1 MYIQLSHCET
11 WDIWW
16 EESWWYPVKGLA
28 TMVVVLSYMK
38 LLIWRDVRLAYYP
51 QASTKRSSGEK
62 RQFIDWI
69 LQVKC
74 DVGCT
79 KLTFSDHVSLYRRG
93 MNRRG
98 STRGNDMGATAWI
111 NRWMHKLCVRGLL
124 PFLAPL
130 YLLTVVYA
138 PNVVTNPPSHFL
150 LCSGITLLT
159 LSLLGYWQLPWGGTL
174 SRTSISVHWALKTRG
189 LENVFV
195 PLELIEH

>member
-1 MYIQLSHCET
+1 MRHLMRRVLMISCQRPCYYGGRTFIHEIAHMERCEVGLLPSHRHQ
-11 WDIWW
+11 
-16 EESWWYPVKGLA
+16 P
-28 TMVVVLSYMK
+28 
-38 LLIWRDVRLAYYP
+38 
-51 QASTKRSSGEK
+51 KRSSGEK

-130 YLLTVVYA
+130 YLLTVVYT

-150 LCSGITLLT
+150 VCSGITLLT
-159 LSLLGYWQLPWGGTL
+159 LSLFGYWQRTHEKNIISHINFGTL
-174 SRTSISVHWALKTRG
+174 G
-189 LENVFV
+189 FED
-195 PLELIEH
+195 

>member
-1 MYIQLSHCET
+1 MRHLMRRVLMISCQRPCYYGGHTFIHEIAHMERCEVGLLPSHRHQ
-11 WDIWW
+11 
-16 EESWWYPVKGLA
+16 P
-28 TMVVVLSYMK
+28 
-38 LLIWRDVRLAYYP
+38 
-51 QASTKRSSGEK
+51 KRSSGEK

-93 MNRRG
+93 MNRRE

-130 YLLTVVYA
+130 YLLTVVYTKCRHKST
-138 PNVVTNPPSHFL
+138 VTFFALQWNYPFNL
-150 LCSGITLLT
+150 ILARLLT
-159 LSLLGYWQLPWGGTL
+159 ATLGRNIISHINFGT
-174 SRTSISVHWALKTRG
+174 SG
-189 LENVFV
+189 FED
-195 PLELIEH
+195 